1 MPLISDTLL
10 SEPLPIIVRFFALK
24 EECLH
29 SVAKEPYIHSITG
42 GTDESK
48 EGLQVRP
55 LSPAGIVCLV
65 QIPHPSQGGIT
76 HIFVVEFACAAD
88 RDYYVNSDPAHKKF
102 VELVSPLMNTE
113 ATRVL
118 DFKPLL
124 FKEK

>member
-1 MPLISDTLL
+1 MKVKKVFRCVHYPPASC
-10 SEPLPIIVRFFALK
+10 ALFK
-24 EECLH
+24 
-29 SVAKEPYIHSITG
+29 SRIH
-42 GTDESK
+42 
-48 EGLQVRP
+48 P
-55 LSPAGIVCLV
+55 
-65 QIPHPSQGGIT
+65 QGGIT

-102 VELVSPLMNTE
+102 VELVSSLMNTE